1 MFINSVSDTQNF
13 YRNSGISNKLTFRK
27 GLNPE
32 IIKNQYKI
40 LMCQDIWAEKL
51 KIRKPE
57 SPIEKEVLLE
67 VLQNRLKL
75 DRFTRL
81 NNYLFKLKTKVGY
94 INSLIE
100 NSPANPELP
109 KLKKEVEKLGNLQ
122 SVYKTLNKQIKLEAA
137 KNKSALEYFNNI
149 DHLQEEY
156 LERKLINS
164 SKMYKYWKQMEKN
177 NINENE
183 KYNTND
189 LINIITDSSKF
200 AISKSA
206 HLSKKQLLDKV
217 TLRYED
223 LLRERINIYGATT
236 NHTPDAIEAQ
246 RILAK
251 ENLNDLKR
259 FPDIAK
265 QINKIC
271 KSIENKI
278 KYKADRLGGIYIH
291 PIGEI
296 WHDMNIFKSDIKLLS
311 RDIENIKEQL
321 VKEPDNELL
330 KVNLKIK
337 EDLLNKTKENW
348 LTGLKYSLKYEAE
361 NRQRMIDGDREAEY
375 NYLTEKNP
383 ILNKYKEFLE
393 IANQYSEKIPEDVWT
408 KFLA

>member
-1 MFINSVSDTQNF
+1 
-13 YRNSGISNKLTFRK
+13 
-27 GLNPE
+27 
-32 IIKNQYKI
+32 
-40 LMCQDIWAEKL
+40 MCQDIWAEKL

-206 HLSKKQLLDKV
+206 PLSKKQLLDKV